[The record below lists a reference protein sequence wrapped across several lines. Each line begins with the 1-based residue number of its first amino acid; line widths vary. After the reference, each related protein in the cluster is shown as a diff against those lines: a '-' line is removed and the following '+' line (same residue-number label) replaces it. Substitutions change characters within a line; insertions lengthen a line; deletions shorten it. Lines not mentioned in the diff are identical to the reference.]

1 MSLLKKIEQLS
12 QNCLFLDNR
21 EVFLEGLNEEMKTLF
36 LQGDQ
41 LKLREMISTHQVFAD
56 SIEVV
61 KIHD

>member
-21 EVFLEGLNEEMKTLF
+21 DVFLEGLNEEMKTLF
-36 LQGDQ
+36 IQGDQ
-41 LKLREMISTHQVFAD
+41 LKLREMIATHPFFAD